1 MAENHIEYTLEG
13 NKVEYIADKVE
24 LQLPIKNIQEVKV
37 FGEKRYIFTD
47 AKGVSYTFYKN
58 IFCKKSAET
67 QNDYE
72 VCVFHFDEPTQKSK

>member
-1 MAENHIEYTLEG
+1 MIDNNIEYIE
-13 NKVEYIADKVE
+13 DKVE

-58 IFCKKSAET
+58 IFCKKYAEAP
-67 QNDYE
+67 NEYG
-72 VCVFHFDEPTQKSK
+72 VFVDRTTINAK